1 MLLAG
6 SIDVISGSLECE
18 PDGYGTACGRSCEGA
33 ADPRHAGGEG
43 GTRSLCLP
51 LMCGI
56 AGSTEDPEGRKVR
69 GMCATMHHRGPDD
82 EGIYSD
88 AASGVSIGMRR
99 LSIMDVEGGHQPLYN
114 EDGSLAVVCNGEIYN
129 HPQLREDLLA
139 RGHRFATSSDTEVL
153 VHLYEEYGEELVHA
167 LDGMFAF
174 ALWDEPRG
182 RLLLARDRFGEKP
195 MFLHERG
202 GELAFASELTALVA
216 VTPGLRE
223 LDPVAI
229 DAFFVFAYVPGP
241 GTIVPG
247 VRQLA
252 PGHLL
257 SWERADPRS
266 RERPWW
272 TAGAD
277 GLVPQERF
285 ESVLAE
291 ARRLFDESVRRRMIS
306 DVPLGVFLSGGVDS
320 TLVSIAA
327 AKQSSKR
334 LQTFTVGYDVGSVSE
349 TAQARRTASYLDSEH
364 HEVTLTQQMVA
375 ERAPALLAGLDQPL
389 ADRALLPLNVL
400 SEFARPRVTV
410 ALGGEGADELFG
422 GYPRY
427 RWLARS
433 RRAESA
439 LPAGAA
445 RPLGALLRGGAA
457 RVGRGERAARR
468 LAPAPL
474 LERNL
479 DWVTSERR
487 GARAALYGPRM
498 AGVGEGRVVA
508 DLAARAGGHRGEPT
522 VRWLMHLDQIDYL
535 PDDVLFKTDR
545 AGMLASLEI
554 RTVFLNREL
563 ADFAASLDTSVHLAG
578 GGKAIVR
585 AMLPD
590 GVINTSALGRYR
602 KTAFRVPAAE
612 WLRGPLAGALDR
624 QLERGVIY
632 GEGYFD
638 REAARALVREHR
650 SGERDHS
657 ELLWPMLALGLWA
670 DRFHG
675 LDDG

>member
-1 MLLAG
+1 
-6 SIDVISGSLECE
+6 
-18 PDGYGTACGRSCEGA
+18 
-33 ADPRHAGGEG
+33 
-43 GTRSLCLP
+43 
-51 LMCGI
+51 MCGI
-56 AGSTEDPEGRKVR
+56 AGSTEDPDGRRVR
-69 GMCATMHHRGPDD
+69 AMCATIHHRGPDD
-82 EGIYSD
+82 EGVHSD
-88 AASGVSIGMRR
+88 PASGVSIGMRR
-99 LSIMDVEGGHQPLYN
+99 LSIMDVAGGHQPLHN
-114 EDGSLAVVCNGEIYN
+114 EDGSLAVICNGEIYN

-139 RGHRFATSSDTEVL
+139 RGHVFATSSDTEVL

-174 ALWDEPRG
+174 ALWDERRG

-195 MFLHERG
+195 LFLHERG
-202 GELAFASELTALVA
+202 GELTFASEVTALLEVMA
-216 VTPGLRE
+216 HRPE
-223 LDPVAI
+223 LDPAAI

-247 VRQLA
+247 VRQLP

-257 SWERADPRS
+257 SWERAGS
-266 RERPWW
+266 GCRERAWW
-272 TAGAD
+272 TAGAED
-277 GLVPQERF
+277 LAPQERF
-285 ESVLAE
+285 DSALAE
-291 ARRLFDESVRRRMIS
+291 ARRLFEESVRRRMIS

-320 TLVSIAA
+320 TLVAIAA
-327 AKQSSKR
+327 AQASSKR

-349 TAQARRTASYLDSEH
+349 TAQARRTAAYLDSEH
-364 HEVTLTQQMVA
+364 HEVTLTQEIVA

-427 RWLARS
+427 RWLGRS
-433 RRAESA
+433 RRAEAA

-445 RPLGALLRGGAA
+445 APIGALLRGTTA

-468 LAPAPL
+468 LTPAPL

-487 GARAALYGPRM
+487 HRRAALYGPRM
-498 AGVGEGRVVA
+498 GAVGDGQVTA
-508 DLAARAGGHRGEPT
+508 DLAARAGAPPRGGRRDGNST
-522 VRWLMHLDQIDYL
+522 VRWLMHLDQVDYL
-535 PDDVLFKTDR
+535 PDNVLFKTDR

-585 AMLPD
+585 AMLPE
-590 GVINTSALGRYR
+590 GVINTSRLGRYR
-602 KTAFRVPAAE
+602 KTAFRVPAAD
-612 WLRGPLAGALDR
+612 WLRGPLAGALDG
-624 QLERGVIY
+624 QLERGSIY
-632 GEGYFD
+632 AEGYFD

-650 SGERDHS
+650 AGGCDHS
-657 ELLWPMLALGLWA
+657 ELLWPLLSLGLWA
-670 DRFHG
+670 DRYHG
-675 LDDG
+675 LDGG